1 MRTVKEVTFDLL
13 RRLGVTTIVGN
24 PGSTEETFL
33 KDFPAD
39 FKYVMALQE
48 SSVVGIAD
56 GLSQSLRK
64 PVIVNLHTGAGVGN
78 AMGTILTAFQNKT
91 PLILTAGQQTRQM
104 LLMEPL
110 LTNIDATL
118 LPRPWVKWSYEP
130 ARAEDVPGAFMRA
143 YATAMQQ
150 PTGPVFL
157 SLPLDDWDKPMP
169 EIELFRSVAS
179 RQGPDPDRVAE
190 FAEKINKSKNPVLI
204 FGADI
209 ARSQAWDEGVQ
220 LAERLGAP
228 VWSAPFAERAS
239 FPENHPLFKGT
250 LAAAIG
256 PLSEQLTDHDLMLV
270 VGAPVFRYY
279 PYVPGNFLPEGASL
293 LQVTDDPNMSA
304 KAAVGDSLVSDVKL
318 FLCDFLK
325 QVEPRQKSFSAPFRK
340 PAAKADRNAK
350 PLLPHAVLEVLQQS
364 TPEEYILVEEC
375 PSIMPMRQDV
385 FRINKPDSFYT
396 FASGVLGW
404 NLPAAVGLALGEQA
418 SGRNRPVIALMGDG
432 SFQYSVQGIY
442 TGVQHQTHVIYVVF
456 QNWEYGIL
464 KEFAELEGT
473 PNVPGLDLPGLD
485 IVSLGKGYGAISKR
499 IETLE
504 ELEASYTEAL
514 EFKGITVLAV
524 QITTELG
531 TLLG

>member
-33 KDFPAD
+33 KDFPND
-39 FKYVMALQE
+39 FTYVMALQE
-48 SSVVGIAD
+48 ASVVGIAG
-56 GLSQSLRK
+56 GLSESLRR
-64 PVIVNLHTGAGVGN
+64 PVIVNLHTGAGMGN

-91 PLILTAGQQTRQM
+91 PLILTAGQQTREM

-130 ARAEDVPGAFMRA
+130 IRAEDVPGAFMRA

-150 PTGPVFL
+150 PAGPVFL
-157 SLPLDDWDKPMP
+157 SLPSDDWDKPMP
-169 EIELFRSVAS
+169 EIDVFRSVAS

-190 FAEKINKSKNPVLI
+190 FAEQVNKSKNPVLV

-209 ARSQAWDEGVQ
+209 ARSQAWYEGVQ
-220 LAERLGAP
+220 LAERVGAP
-228 VWSAPFAERAS
+228 VWLAPFAERAS
-239 FPENHPLFKGT
+239 FPEDHPLFKGV

-256 PLSEQLTDHDLMLV
+256 PLSKQLTGHDLVLV

-279 PYVPGNFLPEGASL
+279 PYVPGNFLPDGARL
-293 LQVTDDPNMSA
+293 LQVTDDPDAAA
-304 KAAVGDSLVSDVKL
+304 KAAVGDSLVSDAKL
-318 FLCDFLK
+318 FLRAFLN
-325 QVEPRQKSFSAPFRK
+325 QVEGRQKSSSAPFRK
-340 PAAKADRNAK
+340 PAAQADRNAM
-350 PLLPHAVLEVLQQS
+350 PLLPHAVLEVLREN
-364 TPEEYILVEEC
+364 TPADYILVEEC

-385 FRINKPDSFYT
+385 FRINQPDAYYT
-396 FASGVLGW
+396 FASGALGW

-442 TGVQHQTHVIYVVF
+442 TGVQHKTQVIYVVF
-456 QNWEYGIL
+456 QNWEYCIL
-464 KEFAELEGT
+464 KEFAELEAT

-485 IVSLGKGYGAISKR
+485 IVSLGRGYGASSQSIQ
-499 IETLE
+499 TLD
-504 ELEASYTEAL
+504 ELKVAYTDAL
-514 EFKGITVLAV
+514 RFKGVTVLVV
-524 QITTELG
+524 QITPELSS
-531 TLLG
+531 LLG